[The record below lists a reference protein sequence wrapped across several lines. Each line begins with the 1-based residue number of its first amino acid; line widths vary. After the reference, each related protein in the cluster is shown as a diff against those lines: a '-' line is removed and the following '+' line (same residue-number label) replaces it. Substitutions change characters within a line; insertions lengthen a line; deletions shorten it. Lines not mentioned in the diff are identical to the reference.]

1 MFAKTM
7 NLQKPQSC
15 KINRDFI
22 SVLTNYIAPS
32 SLAKTSTTEQM
43 ASHFHHSR
51 VIHNNFYAAE
61 TFKRDK
67 DGNMIPG
74 PLSVAHQIW
83 CAMGENMLGT
93 NVVNMRPT
101 NTQIILTKH
110 HYDFAA
116 KRAYQDP
123 SAKVTE
129 LQYEAINHAS
139 SRDIN
144 KHAFIFMGCGTG
156 KSGVYNLLLLGA
168 YLHMS
173 PIPKTMVISP
183 HNSLLAM
190 HKLQARHYLR
200 GTNLTVVSLLPD
212 EVQNQNFPQ
221 HFDLLFISIHAF
233 NVLMVEY
240 SHVIAQWNLQNI
252 FIDEYHNI
260 IGELFRYSTSW
271 QSLRLIASLNV
282 KIMLLSATTEKQLMR
297 CIAKFM
303 KLGDFDVIGST
314 TTYPIPNVGIHII
327 SNELTNQHNSL
338 LQVVVAHC
346 QKLTELKKNSKFK
359 IHAMTM
365 SRVDAKELSD
375 RINSVGIKSMWLTSG
390 LPPEQRT
397 QFLQLWEEGNEQV
410 LVSTFTDGI
419 DNSATEDIIIVG
431 ATHSIYSLIQAIGRI
446 RPKRQRF
453 NKSSVYIF
461 HSKSYFKSDVQ
472 ALDDSLSTAIGA
484 NIFLESERDL
494 SKEYYRKM
502 FHSSGYQKWIQQKL
516 CYRKV
521 LYEHFSISSQS
532 CNHCSNCR
540 QQNVITKSA
549 IISNKA
555 INKEDSQRKLVCD
568 AIHTM
573 LTCCFICH
581 RRECNGIQCFPQGRN
596 RCFCC
601 HVIIYR
607 ENFHK
612 SSLCPA
618 DTSGNKIDTRGQSCP
633 CCFLSFS
640 NDIPDRGKTQDH
652 MNNKCPHQKRVK
664 RVLLYGVE
672 NAKDPGVT
680 ARNLLVSA
688 LSNPTHWFSIMAN
701 NINVINKRK
710 K

>member
-1 MFAKTM
+1 MRFQLRSYKNQLHGKINNELVDHWLPPSASRRSIICHLIIYPAYEKAFYKLPDDKQVNRALSEMFAKTM

-51 VIHNNFYAAE
+51 VIHNKFYSAE

-83 CAMGENMLGT
+83 SAMGENMHGS

-101 NTQIILTKH
+101 NTPIILTRH

-129 LQYEAINHAS
+129 LQYEAIKHAS
-139 SRDIN
+139 SKEIN

-190 HKLQARHYLR
+190 HILQARHYLR
-200 GTNLTVVSLLPD
+200 GTNLTVTSLLPD

-240 SHVIAQWNLQNI
+240 SHVIYQWNIQNI

-260 IGELFRYSTSW
+260 IAELFRYSISW

-282 KIMLLSATTEKQLMR
+282 KIMLLSATTEKQLMT
-297 CIAKFM
+297 CIATFM
-303 KLGDFDVIGST
+303 KLGDFEVIGST
-314 TTYPIPNVGIHII
+314 TSYPIPNVGIHII
-327 SNELTNQHNSL
+327 NNERTNQHNSL
-338 LQVVVAHC
+338 LQGVVAHC
-346 QKLTELKKNSKFK
+346 QKLTELKKDSNFK

-390 LPPEQRT
+390 LPPKQRT
-397 QFLQLWEEGNEQV
+397 QFL
-410 LVSTFTDGI
+410 
-419 DNSATEDIIIVG
+419 
-431 ATHSIYSLIQAIGRI
+431 
-446 RPKRQRF
+446 
-453 NKSSVYIF
+453 
-461 HSKSYFKSDVQ
+461 
-472 ALDDSLSTAIGA
+472 
-484 NIFLESERDL
+484 
-494 SKEYYRKM
+494 
-502 FHSSGYQKWIQQKL
+502 
-516 CYRKV
+516 
-521 LYEHFSISSQS
+521 
-532 CNHCSNCR
+532 
-540 QQNVITKSA
+540 
-549 IISNKA
+549 
-555 INKEDSQRKLVCD
+555 
-568 AIHTM
+568 
-573 LTCCFICH
+573 
-581 RRECNGIQCFPQGRN
+581 
-596 RCFCC
+596 
-601 HVIIYR
+601 
-607 ENFHK
+607 
-612 SSLCPA
+612 
-618 DTSGNKIDTRGQSCP
+618 
-633 CCFLSFS
+633 
-640 NDIPDRGKTQDH
+640 
-652 MNNKCPHQKRVK
+652 
-664 RVLLYGVE
+664 
-672 NAKDPGVT
+672 
-680 ARNLLVSA
+680 
-688 LSNPTHWFSIMAN
+688 
-701 NINVINKRK
+701 
-710 K
+710 